1 MKNDD
6 DDLFDLQKIP
16 GKNFL
21 IPVIGILLLAFFLLN
36 TLRIGKISAE
46 EVGLLLN
53 KITGKITKIQEAGM
67 QFYLGFTHEFFI
79 LDKRIQILEMS
90 ADLNNDSDRMQKD
103 DLKIKTIDGSDVY
116 VDIVVQFR
124 IDPNMADVVLQTSGP
139 GDQFKSKWT
148 RDYVRTVVRHYLG
161 ELTTEEFYDSSK
173 RDDKLKVAETETN
186 ALLNKFGIIIERI
199 TTPKKPHFY
208 EEYEEM
214 IKKKTVAEQIVLEE
228 QSKALAAKQKQQ
240 TLIVEETNKKNV
252 AVEQFS
258 GSMQQKII
266 GAQAEAEKA
275 KQSADAYFDKVT
287 IGAEA
292 YLYQMKQNAE
302 GVLAAKKA
310 EAMGI
315 EALKLALEGEGGRN
329 MVKMEYAKKLKNVQF
344 TGKPFTVDS
353 RTERFEHLSDAAAS
367 KEVIKKE
374 EGVSNENN

>member
-6 DDLFDLQKIP
+6 DLVDFQKLP
-16 GKNFL
+16 GGNYL
-21 IPVIGILLLAFFLLN
+21 IPIAGLLLLAFFLLN
-36 TLRIGKISAE
+36 TLRVGKISAE

-53 KITGKITKIQEAGM
+53 KITGKITTIQNAGI

-90 ADLNNDSDRMQKD
+90 AELNNQNRIQKD

-124 IDPNMADVVLQTSGP
+124 INPDMADVVLKTSGP
-139 GDQFKSKWT
+139 EDAYKHKWA
-148 RDYVRTVVRHYLG
+148 RDYVRTVVRHHLG

-173 RDDKLKVAETETN
+173 RDEKLNLAEKETN
-186 ALLNKFGIIIERI
+186 ELLNKFGLIIERI

-208 EEYEEM
+208 EEYEDM

-252 AVEQFS
+252 AVEQYS

-266 GAQAEAEKA
+266 ESKAEAEKA
-275 KQSADAYFDKVT
+275 KQNADAYYDKVT

-302 GVLAAKKA
+302 GVLAAKKG
-310 EAMGI
+310 EASGI

-329 MVKMEYAKKLKNVQF
+329 MVKMEYARKLKDVEF
-344 TGKPFTVDS
+344 TGKPFTIDS

-367 KEVIKKE
+367 KNALKKE
-374 EGVSNENN
+374 EGAANETN

>member
-1 MKNDD
+1 MKNDED
-6 DDLFDLQKIP
+6 MLDLQKLP
-16 GKNFL
+16 GTNYL
-21 IPVIGILLLAFFLLN
+21 IPIIGILLLAFFLLN

-53 KITGKITKIQEAGM
+53 KLTGSIKTIPEAGI
-67 QFYLGFTHEFFI
+67 QFYLGITHEFFI

-90 ADLNNDSDRMQKD
+90 ADLSENAERMQKD

-124 IDPNMADVVLQTSGP
+124 IDPHKADIVLKTSGP
-139 GDQFKSKWT
+139 GDQYKIKWT
-148 RDYVRTVVRHYLG
+148 RDYVRTVVRHHLG

-173 RDDKLKVAETETN
+173 RDEKLKIAEQETN
-186 ALLNKFGIIIERI
+186 ELLKDFGIIIERI

-252 AVEQFS
+252 AIEQYS
-258 GSMQQKII
+258 GSMQQKTI
-266 GAQAEAEKA
+266 GAKAEAEKT
-275 KQSADAYFDKVT
+275 KQNADAYFDKIT

-310 EAMGI
+310 EATGI
-315 EALKLALEGEGGRN
+315 EALKQALEGEGGRN
-329 MVKMEYAKKLKNVQF
+329 MVKMEYARKLKNVEF
-344 TGKPFTVDS
+344 TGKPFTLDS
-353 RTERFEHLSDAAAS
+353 RTERFEHLSGAAAS
-367 KEVIKKE
+367 KEAVKKE
-374 EGVSNENN
+374 EGVTHENN